1 MKRQLFLPILIA
13 VHTSADC
20 HNTIHYDCGEGEK
33 TERKRGF
40 YKLNSTQLNQAF
52 RSRMDDDEKE
62 VELIIIIKSHLYS

>member
-13 VHTSADC
+13 VHTSYDC
-20 HNTIHYDCGEGEK
+20 QNTIHYDVEGRENRAK
-33 TERKRGF
+33 GF